1 MEMRMRLEY
10 SYRFIYVLIFDL
22 KHRVLVILM
31 SNVVKIEIID
41 RIVTNSQN
49 REIITQITYFTFL
62 NK

>member
-1 MEMRMRLEY
+1 MRLEY